1 MPIRCGRPVWICCLR
16 HSAPR
21 SAHTETGTRQAAG
34 TPTYALVNRGIVS
47 SGKLCVFD
55 NITSL
60 VQVAS
65 VRQNGTALAAV
76 SAHFCFLY
84 GSIPLRSNACAVE
97 RSIVNSRYGLGR
109 RFTARGSTRPERFPT
124 VLLEMPPNAELITAC

>member
-1 MPIRCGRPVWICCLR
+1 M
-16 HSAPR
+16 
-21 SAHTETGTRQAAG
+21 
-34 TPTYALVNRGIVS
+34 Y
-47 SGKLCVFD
+47 D
-55 NITSL
+55 NVTSL

-65 VRQNGTALAAV
+65 VRKNETALAAV